1 MAKTS
6 LTEAVRTARPDARGT
21 GTRAARPA
29 TAPDAVRMLSL
40 RLPAPALNQLKAL
53 AALEGLSLKD
63 WVTRALNEA
72 LAARKA
78 DFRF

>member
-1 MAKTS
+1 
-6 LTEAVRTARPDARGT
+6 
-21 GTRAARPA
+21 
-29 TAPDAVRMLSL
+29 MLSL

-72 LAARKA
+72 LTARKA

>member
-6 LTEAVRTARPDARGT
+6 LTEAVRTARPDARP
-21 GTRAARPA
+21 AA
-29 TAPDAVRMLSL
+29 APDAVRMLSL
-40 RLPAPALNQLKAL
+40 RLPAHALNQLKAL